1 MGKKLV
7 MLGICILTVVAC
19 NSPAPGAT
27 ARPDSAS
34 GRTSGIPVNPSAQ
47 QTLAQRPTQAETASP
62 SLTSTLPPSD
72 LPFTIDCSALPA
84 SRAADCQSFI
94 ATTRDVVYPIERA
107 LTGVSLSQCYK
118 EIHYTILP
126 TDPGKEA
133 GGYSTGPTITYNQK
147 YSIDLAHRY
156 DVHEILH
163 SISTCARA
171 LDAHIF
177 HGMIMNAVFD
187 RLGVHDAGY
196 FVDRSAPDLSVTLE
210 NLQTQAK
217 ETSGTGL
224 LDLCIGILMRKMT
237 IAYFDLGASAITALY
252 RSTVPPI
259 KNATSPDAKLTAVWA
274 GYAPQIE
281 ALRETLKQDFNYSVD
296 APECGL

>member
-1 MGKKLV
+1 MGKKLAL
-7 MLGICILTVVAC
+7 LGVWILTVAAC
-19 NSPAPGAT
+19 SSPAPGAT

-34 GRTSGIPVNPSAQ
+34 GAQ
-47 QTLAQRPTQAETASP
+47 QTPTQPPTQAATASP
-62 SLTSTLPPSD
+62 TLSSTLPPSD

-107 LTGVSLSQCYK
+107 MTGVSLSQCYK

-163 SISTCARA
+163 SISTCAHA

-196 FVDRSAPDLSVTLE
+196 FVDRSAPDLNVTLE
-210 NLQTQAK
+210 NLLTQAK
-217 ETSGTGL
+217 TSSGTGL
-224 LDLCIGILMRKMT
+224 IDLCIGILSRKMT
-237 IAYFDLGASAITALY
+237 IAYFDLSASAITALY
-252 RSTVPPI
+252 RSTIPPL
-259 KNATSPDAKLTAVWA
+259 KNATPPDAKLTGVWA
-274 GYAPQIE
+274 GYAPQVE
-281 ALRETLKQDFNYSVD
+281 ALREALQRDFTYALG
-296 APECGL
+296 APECGLP